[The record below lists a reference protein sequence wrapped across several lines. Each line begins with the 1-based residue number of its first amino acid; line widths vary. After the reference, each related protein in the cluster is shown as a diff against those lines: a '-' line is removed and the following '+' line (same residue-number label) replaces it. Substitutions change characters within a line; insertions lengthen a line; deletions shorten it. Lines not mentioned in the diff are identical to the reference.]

1 MTMNMTIKNY
11 IAAFAAVLGLTL
23 TSVAAVADD
32 HPFIEG
38 PVVNV
43 AAIRTEYGKFD
54 DYLKFLDTTWKATQ
68 EAAKKAGYITSYKV
82 ITVQPR
88 GENDP
93 DIYLV
98 VYYKNWAALDGATA
112 KGDAVIKEVLGSVSA
127 ANQGAVD
134 RGKIRRVLGSF
145 TGQVLDLRSEE

>member
-1 MTMNMTIKNY
+1 MKITHRVALS
-11 IAAFAAVLGLTL
+11 AAFLGLTL

-32 HPFIEG
+32 HPFTEG

-43 AAIRTEYGKFD
+43 SAIRTEYGKFD
-54 DYLKFLDTTWKATQ
+54 DYMKFLDTTWKATQ
-68 EAAKKAGYITSYKV
+68 EAAKKAGYSTGYKV
-82 ITVQPR
+82 IIVEPR
-88 GENDP
+88 GDNDP

-112 KGDAVIKEVLGSVSA
+112 KADSIAKEVEGSISA

-134 RGKIRRVLGSF
+134 RGKIRRILGSW
-145 TGQVLDLRSEE
+145 TGQQLDLK